1 MLKQDL
7 GKLES
12 VHVISPVFLQRAAIV
27 AAISFVFFL
36 IMIIAFYI
44 RQNIGY
50 FLLATAF
57 LVIEIFT
64 LIGWFIQRGTE
75 LKIYQNGLTFKKQIC
90 GWDEI
95 ESVSVAAALQKVK
108 CEIKK
113 HGGEKIVLT
122 ELIEGVNEVIRIIE
136 TKIAGQS

>member
-12 VHVISPVFLQRAAIV
+12 VHVISSIFLQRAAIV
-27 AAISFVFFL
+27 AAVSFVFFL
-36 IMIIAFYI
+36 VMIIAFYI

-95 ESVSVAAALQKVK
+95 ESVSVATAHEKVK

-113 HGGEKIVLT
+113 QGGEKIVLT
-122 ELIEGVNEVIRIIE
+122 ELMAGIDGVIKIIE
-136 TKIAGQS
+136 TKIARS

>member
-12 VHVISPVFLQRAAIV
+12 VYVISSAFLQRAAVV
-27 AAISFVFFL
+27 AAVSFVFFL
-36 IMIIAFYI
+36 VMIIAFYI

-64 LIGWFIQRGTE
+64 LIGWFIQRETE
-75 LKIYQNGLTFKKQIC
+75 LKIYQNGLTYKKQLC

-95 ESVSVAAALQKVK
+95 KSVSIATAHQKVK
-108 CEIKK
+108 CEIRKN
-113 HGGEKIVLT
+113 GGEKIVLT
-122 ELIEGVNEVIRIIE
+122 ELIAGINEIIKTIE
-136 TKIAGQS
+136 TKIARQ

>member
-12 VHVISPVFLQRAAIV
+12 VHVISSAFLQRAAVV
-27 AAISFVFFL
+27 AAVSFVFFL

-64 LIGWFIQRGTE
+64 LIGWFIQRETE
-75 LKIYQNGLTFKKQIC
+75 LKIYQNGLTYKKQIC

-95 ESVSVAAALQKVK
+95 ESVSIATAHQKVK

-113 HGGEKIVLT
+113 NGGEKIVLT
-122 ELIEGVNEVIRIIE
+122 ELIAGINEIIKTIE
-136 TKIAGQS
+136 TKIAR

>member
-12 VHVISPVFLQRAAIV
+12 VHVISPIFLQRAAVV
-27 AAISFVFFL
+27 AAVSFVFFL

-64 LIGWFIQRGTE
+64 LIGWFIQRETE
-75 LKIYQNGLTFKKQIC
+75 LKIYQNGLTYKKQIC

-95 ESVSVAAALQKVK
+95 ESVSIATAHQKVK

-113 HGGEKIVLT
+113 NGGEKIILT
-122 ELIEGVNEVIRIIE
+122 ELIAGINEIIKTIE
-136 TKIAGQS
+136 TKIAR

>member
-12 VHVISPVFLQRAAIV
+12 VHVISPILLQRAAIV
-27 AAISFVFFL
+27 AAVSFVFFL
-36 IMIIAFYI
+36 VMIIAFYI

-57 LVIEIFT
+57 LVVEIFT

-75 LKIYQNGLTFKKQIC
+75 LKIYENGLTFKKQTC

-95 ESVSVAAALQKVK
+95 ESVSVATANQKVK

-113 HGGEKIVLT
+113 KDGEKIVLT
-122 ELIEGVNEVIRIIE
+122 ELIEGIAEIIKIIE
-136 TKIAGQS
+136 TKIACQ